1 MAEVAVMT
9 SLRQGK
15 PVKFEARNGM
25 FRASFPPQVTPTF
38 FTSLSALVLACAPH
52 LAQPAHSEIP
62 TDERARYVQP
72 EESSPLR
79 FTPINLANGSKL
91 TLISPTRWS
100 ETASSLITVLNT
112 THDHFT
118 RLFSDIPAFST
129 SIRLMDE
136 EEFFELTGAP
146 KWTNAMFFRG
156 QIILPLA
163 KSKTIDIENLN
174 RSVKHEYT
182 HAILSALSAGNLP
195 GWLDEGLAQ
204 WFEGEESPGLR
215 AALRDWLKNNDPVPL
230 GLLQGG
236 FTKLKA
242 EMVPAA
248 YAQSLLAT
256 RLVAER
262 YGFASMSVYMMLLR
276 DGVDKDTAF
285 ESAFNIPL
293 KDFEQQLGRA
303 LKRWAAKE
311 EEE

>member
-1 MAEVAVMT
+1 MTEVAVRT
-9 SLRQGK
+9 SSRQGK
-15 PVKFEARNGM
+15 PVNFEARNGM
-25 FRASFPPQVTPTF
+25 FRTSFPQKGTPHF
-38 FTSLSALVLACAPH
+38 LTSLIALVVACAPH
-52 LAQPAHSEIP
+52 LADIAYAE
-62 TDERARYVQP
+62 TVTEERARYVQP
-72 EESSPLR
+72 DASSPLR

-100 ETASSLITVLNT
+100 ETASSLIAVLNT

-163 KSKTIDIENLN
+163 KSKAIDIENLN

-230 GLLQGG
+230 DLLQGG

-256 RLVAER
+256 RIVAEK
-262 YGFASMSVYMMLLR
+262 YGFPSMSVYLMLLR

-311 EEE
+311 EE

>member
-1 MAEVAVMT
+1 MTMLLSRFVQLTTPIVATTV
-9 SLRQGK
+9 GAA
-15 PVKFEARNGM
+15 VI
-25 FRASFPPQVTPTF
+25 V
-38 FTSLSALVLACAPH
+38 CAP
-52 LAQPAHSEIP
+52 AYAEPP
-62 TDERARYVQP
+62 TGERARYAQP
-72 EESSPLR
+72 EEVSPLR

-91 TLISPTRWS
+91 TLITPTRWS

-118 RLFSDIPAFST
+118 RLFADIPPFST

-163 KSKTIDIENLN
+163 KGKAIDIENLN
-174 RSVKHEYT
+174 RSVRHEYT

-215 AALRDWLKNNDPVPL
+215 DALREWLKTHEPVSL
-230 GLLQGG
+230 ALLQGG
-236 FTKLKA
+236 FTKLKP

-256 RLVAER
+256 RLVAEK
-262 YGFASMSVYMMLLR
+262 YGFPALAAYFMLLR
-276 DGVDKDTAF
+276 DGVDKDAAF
-285 ESAFNIPL
+285 EAAFSISIT
-293 KDFEQQLGRA
+293 DFEQQLAKA
-303 LKRWAAKE
+303 LKRWAAKGDR
-311 EEE
+311 

>member
-1 MAEVAVMT
+1 
-9 SLRQGK
+9 
-15 PVKFEARNGM
+15 M
-25 FRASFPPQVTPTF
+25 FRTSFPQQVTPTLLS
-38 FTSLSALVLACAPH
+38 SLTALLLACAPP
-52 LAQPAHSEIP
+52 LTTTAQAEHQ
-62 TDERARYVQP
+62 TGERARYLQP
-72 EESSPLR
+72 EENSPLR

-100 ETASSLITVLNT
+100 ETASSLISVLNT

-163 KSKTIDIENLN
+163 KSKAIDIENLN

-195 GWLDEGLAQ
+195 SWLDEGLAQ

-215 AALRDWLKNNDPVPL
+215 AALRDWLKSNEPVPL
-230 GLLQGG
+230 SILQGG

-242 EMVPAA
+242 EMLPEA
-248 YAQSLLAT
+248 YAQSC
-256 RLVAER
+256 
-262 YGFASMSVYMMLLR
+262 F
-276 DGVDKDTAF
+276 
-285 ESAFNIPL
+285 
-293 KDFEQQLGRA
+293 
-303 LKRWAAKE
+303 
-311 EEE
+311 

>member
-1 MAEVAVMT
+1 MLLSRFLQLTAPMLATTVGAAVIVCASAYAE
-9 SLRQGK
+9 
-15 PVKFEARNGM
+15 
-25 FRASFPPQVTPTF
+25 PPPG
-38 FTSLSALVLACAPH
+38 
-52 LAQPAHSEIP
+52 
-62 TDERARYVQP
+62 ERARYAQP
-72 EESSPLR
+72 EEVSPLR

-91 TLISPTRWS
+91 TLITPTRWS

-118 RLFSDIPAFST
+118 RLFADIPPFST

-163 KSKTIDIENLN
+163 KGKAVDIENLN
-174 RSVKHEYT
+174 RSVRHEYT

-195 GWLDEGLAQ
+195 GWIDEGLAQ

-215 AALRDWLKNNDPVPL
+215 DALREWLKTHEPVPL
-230 GLLQGG
+230 ALLQGG
-236 FTKLKA
+236 FTKLKP

-256 RLVAER
+256 RLVAEK
-262 YGFASMSVYMMLLR
+262 YGFPAIAAYFMLLR
-276 DGVDKDTAF
+276 DGVEKDAAF
-285 ESAFNIPL
+285 EAAFNISIT
-293 KDFEQQLGRA
+293 DFESQMGRA
-303 LKRWAAKE
+303 LKRWAAKGDH
-311 EEE
+311 

>member
-1 MAEVAVMT
+1 MASTVA
-9 SLRQGK
+9 
-15 PVKFEARNGM
+15 A
-25 FRASFPPQVTPTF
+25 
-38 FTSLSALVLACAPH
+38 VLISHA
-52 LAQPAHSEIP
+52 PAHAENQP
-62 TDERARYVQP
+62 GERARYAQP
-72 EESSPLR
+72 DETSPLR

-91 TLISPTRWS
+91 TLIAPTRWS

-118 RLFSDIPAFST
+118 RLFADLPAFST

-163 KSKTIDIENLN
+163 KGKAIDIENLN
-174 RSVKHEYT
+174 RSVRHEYT

-195 GWLDEGLAQ
+195 GWLDEGLDL

-215 AALRDWLKNNDPVPL
+215 EALREWLKTHEPISL
-230 GLLQGG
+230 SLLQGG
-236 FTKLKA
+236 FTKLKP

-256 RLVAER
+256 RLVAEK
-262 YGFASMSVYMMLLR
+262 YGFPALAAYFMLLR
-276 DGVDKDTAF
+276 DGIDKDAAF
-285 ESAFNIPL
+285 ETAFNISSTE
-293 KDFEQQLGRA
+293 FEQQMGRA
-303 LKRWAAKE
+303 LKRWAVKGQS
-311 EEE
+311 

>member
-1 MAEVAVMT
+1 MFPSRFLQIASPRMATAAAAV
-9 SLRQGK
+9 LI
-15 PVKFEARNGM
+15 
-25 FRASFPPQVTPTF
+25 
-38 FTSLSALVLACAPH
+38 ACAPAH
-52 LAQPAHSEIP
+52 AQPQSG
-62 TDERARYVQP
+62 ERARYAQP

-91 TLISPTRWS
+91 TLITPTRWS
-100 ETASSLITVLNT
+100 ETASSLIGVLNT
-112 THDHFT
+112 THDQFT
-118 RLFSDIPAFST
+118 RLFADIPAFST

-163 KSKTIDIENLN
+163 KGKAVDIENLN
-174 RSVKHEYT
+174 RSVRHEYT

-215 AALRDWLKNNDPVPL
+215 NALREWLKNHEPVSL
-230 GLLQGG
+230 SLLQGG
-236 FTKLKA
+236 FTKLNA

-256 RLVAER
+256 RLLAEK
-262 YGFASMSVYMMLLR
+262 YGFPALAAYFLLLR
-276 DGVDKDTAF
+276 DGVDNDSAF
-285 ESAFNIPL
+285 ETAFNISIS
-293 KDFEQQLGRA
+293 DFESHMGRA
-303 LKRWAAKE
+303 LKRWAVKGDN
-311 EEE
+311 

>member
-1 MAEVAVMT
+1 MSHAET
-9 SLRQGK
+9 
-15 PVKFEARNGM
+15 
-25 FRASFPPQVTPTF
+25 ASG
-38 FTSLSALVLACAPH
+38 
-52 LAQPAHSEIP
+52 
-62 TDERARYVQP
+62 ERARYAQP

-91 TLISPTRWS
+91 TLITPTRWS
-100 ETASSLITVLNT
+100 ETASSLIGVLNT
-112 THDHFT
+112 THDQFT
-118 RLFSDIPAFST
+118 RLFADIPAFST

-163 KSKTIDIENLN
+163 RGKAVDIENLN
-174 RSVKHEYT
+174 RSVRHEYT

-215 AALRDWLKNNDPVPL
+215 QALREWLKTHEPVPL
-230 GLLQGG
+230 SLLQGG
-236 FTKLKA
+236 FTKLKP

-256 RLVAER
+256 RLVAEK
-262 YGFASMSVYMMLLR
+262 YGFPALGAYFMLLR
-276 DGVDKDTAF
+276 DGVEKEVAF
-285 ESAFNIPL
+285 ETAFNITL
-293 KDFEQQLGRA
+293 SDFESHMGRA
-303 LKRWAAKE
+303 LKRWSLQDE
-311 EEE
+311 S